1 MPFINR
7 ANKLCPFLAPLI
19 DLPHVDIIWE
29 PVQSAKASVM
39 PSLTK
44 RTITESLIE
53 VF

>member
-7 ANKLCPFLAPLI
+7 VEKLCPFLAPLV
-19 DLPHVDIIWE
+19 DLPHVDTIWE

-44 RTITESLIE
+44 KTITDYLIE